1 MIKKHIIL
9 ASASPRR
16 RELISQICSD
26 YEVCVSDADES
37 GVESFTPA
45 DAVKELSKRKAL
57 AVAEKADGTVLAADT
72 LVAFDGELL
81 GKPTDKADAF
91 RMLKLLSGR
100 VHEVYTGVTVA
111 SGERYLTDCECT
123 KVYFRELEDAE
134 IEEYIATENPLDKAG
149 AYGIQEVGA
158 FVRKID
164 GDYFNVIGLPL
175 CKSYEMLKD
184 FC

>member
-16 RELISQICSD
+16 RELISQICPD
-26 YEVCVSDADES
+26 HEVCVSDADES
-37 GVESFTPA
+37 GVEGMCPA

-57 AVAEKADGTVLAADT
+57 AVSSKVKGTVLAADT
-72 LVAFDGELL
+72 LVAFNGELL
-81 GKPTDKADAF
+81 GKPLDSADAF
-91 RMLKLLSGR
+91 RMLKLLSGN

-111 SGERYLTDCECT
+111 EGKRCLTDCECT
-123 KVYFRELEDAE
+123 RVYFRELSDEE
-134 IEEYIATENPLDKAG
+134 INEYILGESPLDKAG
-149 AYGIQEVGA
+149 AYGIQEVGS

-175 CKSYEMLKD
+175 CKCYEMLKD